1 MILDYVD
8 MILEHVLIKPK
19 SQIENPKLN
28 KQKNSSLRMNDSIR
42 RVVTGHDK
50 NGYAVFASDNNYE
63 TIVIP
68 SGDAAMATIWTTA
81 TVPADLND
89 ETDGRER
96 DAGTTLKGGSVIRV
110 VDMLPGASSPMHR
123 TSSIDYGIVISGSIE
138 LELDNAI
145 FTTIGPGGIIVQRGT
160 IHKWRNPSS
169 TEVCRIVFV
178 LTEAKAYV
186 HDGATLPEYMGH

>member
-1 MILDYVD
+1 MRT
-8 MILEHVLIKPK
+8 P
-19 SQIENPKLN
+19 
-28 KQKNSSLRMNDSIR
+28 IR

-50 NGYAVFASDNNYE
+50 NGIAVFASDNQYE

-68 SGDAAMATIWTTA
+68 SGDAAMATIWTTT

-110 VDMLPGASSPMHR
+110 VDMLPNASSPMHR
-123 TSSIDYGIVISGSIE
+123 TSSIDYGIIISGTIE
-138 LELDNAI
+138 LELDNHEYKKM
-145 FTTIGPGGIIVQRGT
+145 GPGDIIVQRGT
-160 IHKWRNPSS
+160 IHKWRNPSD

-178 LTEAKAYV
+178 LTEAKASNQS
-186 HDGATLPEYMGH
+186 